1 MCEKERGE
9 KGVWV
14 MYVMCVRRSEGKR
27 GFGLCMLCVWQV
39 LWGGLDVMGV
49 N

>member
-1 MCEKERGE
+1 MSE
-9 KGVWV
+9 
-14 MYVMCVRRSEGKR
+14 MCVRRSGGKR

-39 LWGGLDVMGV
+39 LWGELDVVGV